1 MLFNVAESQVQAH
14 WESSTR
20 SQLPKVQRQQV
31 TPFMTLDHQVF
42 NQTLKSTPP
51 PAPSCMPQ
59 GEHGPMSPDSDAAC
73 TGNPFTKLL
82 TLGREDGRAEWHH
95 LQAQDK
101 DDEGE
106 GENHCYCEGSRPFRV
121 EAGEY
126 AHLEILS
133 LSGDETG
140 LMLNLKFRVTLSGS
154 ILDVYPDEQ
163 GISPVNTNL
172 MNASCPNILPMKKE
186 IAVERRRRY
195 NINYRIKEL
204 GTLIP
209 KSNDPDMRWN
219 KGTILKASV
228 EYIKWLQKE
237 QQRARELEHR
247 QKKLEQANRQLVL
260 RIQVVM
266 RWMLPHLTKQQIHPE
281 KNSVVG
287 CCQQLTPSQ
296 GTSPEFC
303 EQAVAFSDPLSHFT
317 DLSFS
322 AALKEEQRLD
332 GLLLSDTMCPFGTDP
347 LLSAT
352 SPAVSKASSRSSF
365 SSEDGDEL

>member
-1 MLFNVAESQVQAH
+1 
-14 WESSTR
+14 
-20 SQLPKVQRQQV
+20 
-31 TPFMTLDHQVF
+31 MTLDHQVF
-42 NQTLKSTPP
+42 NQTLKRTPS
-51 PAPSCMPQ
+51 PAPSCMPL
-59 GEHGPMSPDSDAAC
+59 GEHGPMSPDNDAGY
-73 TGNPFTKLL
+73 TGSSFTKLL
-82 TLGREDGRAEWHH
+82 THGREDGGAEW
-95 LQAQDK
+95 Q
-101 DDEGE
+101 
-106 GENHCYCEGSRPFRV
+106 
-121 EAGEY
+121 
-126 AHLEILS
+126 
-133 LSGDETG
+133 
-140 LMLNLKFRVTLSGS
+140 LSGS
-154 ILDVYPDEQ
+154 ILDVYTDEQ
-163 GISPVNTNL
+163 KISPVNTNL
-172 MNASCPNILPMKKE
+172 MNASCPSILPMKKE
-186 IAVERRRRY
+186 IAETDTRALAKERQKKDNHNLIERRRRY

-260 RIQVVM
+260 RIQELEIQA
-266 RWMLPHLTKQQIHPE
+266 RAHGLPMLTSLGPADLSPHLTKQQIHPE

-332 GLLLSDTMCPFGTDP
+332 GMLLSDTMCPFGADP